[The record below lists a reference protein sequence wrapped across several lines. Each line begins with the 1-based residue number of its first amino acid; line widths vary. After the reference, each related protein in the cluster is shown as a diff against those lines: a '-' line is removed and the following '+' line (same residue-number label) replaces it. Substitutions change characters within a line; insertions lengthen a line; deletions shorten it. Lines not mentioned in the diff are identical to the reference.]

1 MKRGFTLSV
10 ALIVASMACFGAS
23 LVTPAD
29 KTPAPL
35 RATDV
40 RISVGAAG
48 QTVDLKALS
57 TMKAADYEKLS
68 GRKMN
73 LFQRM
78 EFRIAQK
85 RLRRSINSD
94 GTINEKQASM
104 LAREMDGTTGFHL
117 GGFAL
122 GFLLLPIGVLIAY
135 LINDEKKANRIKWAW
150 IGLAAGVL
158 IWIILVH

>member
-1 MKRGFTLSV
+1 MVLVV
-10 ALIVASMACFGAS
+10 ATMTCAGAS
-23 LVTPAD
+23 LVTSPIA
-29 KTPAPL
+29 TPAPL
-35 RATDV
+35 RAADV
-40 RISVGAAG
+40 RISVGGLG

-57 TMKAADYEKLS
+57 TMKTADYERLS

-85 RLRRSINSD
+85 KLRRSINSD
-94 GTINEKQASM
+94 GTIDEKQASM

-135 LINDEKKANRIKWAW
+135 LINDDKKANRIKWAW

-158 IWIILVH
+158 IWVIVVH